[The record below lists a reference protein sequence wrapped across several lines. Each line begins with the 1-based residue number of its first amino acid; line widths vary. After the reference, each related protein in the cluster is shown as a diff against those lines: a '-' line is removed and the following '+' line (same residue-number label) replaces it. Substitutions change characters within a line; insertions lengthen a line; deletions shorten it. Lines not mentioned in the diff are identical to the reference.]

1 MPRHLSAVPPPDSPS
16 GRLQRAYNSADLHD
30 AIAAVEELRADL
42 DSQQLQLVIRARQ
55 GGTTWET
62 IGTAIGTT
70 RQGAFNRFGALVQRY
85 ERAGLLDGVSDDA
98 DLVLGAD
105 DAGALS
111 AAIVEQAGRGKAQP
125 AVEGPVLG
133 SVSPAAK

>member
-1 MPRHLSAVPPPDSPS
+1 MPRHLSVVAPPDSPT
-16 GRLQRAYNSADLHD
+16 GRLHRAYNSADLGD

-55 GGTTWET
+55 ERTTWEA

-85 ERAGLLDGVSDDA
+85 EGTGLLDGVGDDA
-98 DLVLGAD
+98 DLVLD
-105 DAGALS
+105 
-111 AAIVEQAGRGKAQP
+111 
-125 AVEGPVLG
+125 
-133 SVSPAAK
+133 